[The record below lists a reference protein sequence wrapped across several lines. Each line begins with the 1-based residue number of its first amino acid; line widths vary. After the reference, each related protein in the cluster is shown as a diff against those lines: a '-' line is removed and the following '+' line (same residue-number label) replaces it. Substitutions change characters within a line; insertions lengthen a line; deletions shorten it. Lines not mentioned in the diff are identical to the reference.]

1 MSVRIGVLCE
11 YTRMIIV
18 ETDERNNASESP
30 GTKKVVIL
38 PLLDFLNN
46 IFDKNIRDIGFSSY

>member
-1 MSVRIGVLCE
+1 MSVQTGVLCE

-30 GTKKVVIL
+30 GTNKVVIL
-38 PLLDFLNN
+38 PL
-46 IFDKNIRDIGFSSY
+46 